1 MRRGR
6 HMQYSERP
14 YGDVL
19 MLKSILAAAAV
30 LVSGCAIRSGGGAA
44 TEPKDARLDWWREA
58 RFGMFI
64 HWGLY
69 AVPAGEWGDK
79 TDHGEWIRSSAKI
92 PLSEYDQLVH
102 KFNPVKFDA
111 NAIVKAAKAAG
122 MKYIVIT
129 SKHHDGFCLFDSQQ
143 TEFDVMATPFKR
155 DIMRELSDAC
165 RREGIRMCWYYSIM
179 DWHHPDY
186 TPRRDWE
193 KDRPTAG
200 ASFDRYVAYMKAQL
214 AELLSKYGDIG
225 VLWFDGQW
233 EGTWDHARGSDLY
246 GYVRGIQPRIIVNN
260 RVDKGGG
267 EFGITREGYAGD
279 FGTPE
284 QEIPPTGLPDVD
296 WETCMTM
303 NDHWGYN
310 RADTKFKTTQDLIRK
325 LADIASKGG
334 NFLLNVGPT
343 AEGEI
348 PPTSVARLKE
358 IGEWMDRNGD
368 SIYGTKAGP
377 MGLPK
382 WGRCTQKQIK
392 GPDGKAATR
401 LYLHVFEWPRN
412 GKLVLEGIYNEPIGA
427 SILSWPD
434 GPALN
439 VSREGAGKDNLA
451 IAVPLTARD
460 ENDTVV
466 VLDVMGKADVA
477 FPPEIEGFADIFVG
491 AMDVNAKARREN
503 VVLRYTVDGSEPTAK
518 SAEMTGVKISTT
530 CTVKVKA
537 FRGEKSVSPTGSRKF
552 TRVECRKGINILAA
566 EPGLKADYYEGDYD
580 TLPDFAKVE
589 AKKTSVVKAF
599 DRKPRDRDD
608 RYAFRYRGYITVP
621 TDGVYRF
628 FTNSDDGS
636 RLWIGDQLVVDN
648 DGLHSASE
656 KSGVIA
662 LAAGL
667 HMFTVG
673 MFEKSGGDE
682 LQVMW
687 EGPGIKKGEVPWT
700 ALCRDPGN

>member
-1 MRRGR
+1 MR
-6 HMQYSERP
+6 HL
-14 YGDVL
+14 VL
-19 MLKSILAAAAV
+19 FVLAMGLGA
-30 LVSGCAIRSGGGAA
+30 CASVQPHEASVEQRD
-44 TEPKDARLDWWREA
+44 PRLDWWREA

-69 AVPAGEWGDK
+69 AIPAGEWGNRK
-79 TDHGEWIRSSAKI
+79 DHGEWIRTSAQI
-92 PLSEYDQLVH
+92 PLAEYDQLVH

-111 NAIVKAAKAAG
+111 GAIAKAAKAAG

-129 SKHHDGFCLFDSQQ
+129 SKHHDGFCLFDSKE
-143 TEFDVMATPFKR
+143 TDFDVMSTPFKR
-155 DIMRELSDAC
+155 DIMKELSEAC

-186 TPRRDWE
+186 VPRRDWE

-200 ASFDRYVAYMKAQL
+200 ADFDKYVAYMKTQL
-214 AELLSKYGDIG
+214 AELLTKYGDIG

-233 EGTWDHARGSDLY
+233 EGTWDHTRGADLY
-246 GYVRGIQPRIIVNN
+246 KYVRGIQPRIIVNN

-267 EFGITREGYAGD
+267 EYGITREGYFGD

-284 QEIPPTGLPDVD
+284 QEIPPTGLPNVD

-303 NDHWGYN
+303 NDHWGYC

-348 PPTSVARLKE
+348 PGESVKRLRE
-358 IGEWMDRNGD
+358 MGEWMDRNGS
-368 SIYGTKAGP
+368 SIYGTRAGP
-377 MGLPK
+377 LGLPK
-382 WGRCTQKQIK
+382 WGRCTQAQIK
-392 GPDGKAATR
+392 GPDGRAATR
-401 LYLHVFEWPRN
+401 LFLHVFEWPRN
-412 GKLVLEGIYNEPIGA
+412 GKLVVEGVYNEVIGA
-427 SILSWPD
+427 SLLSGAD
-434 GPALN
+434 GVSLN
-439 VSREGAGKDNLA
+439 VSREGASGGGDNLA
-451 IAVPLTARD
+451 IAVPLRAPD

-466 VLDVMGKADVA
+466 VLDLVGKPDVA
-477 FPPEIEGFADIFVG
+477 FAPEVEAYADVFVG
-491 AMDVNAKARREN
+491 SMQVSSKTDREN
-503 VVLRYTVDGSEPTAK
+503 VALRYTVDGSEPTAK
-518 SAEMTGVKISTT
+518 SPEVGKGVTIDRT

-552 TRVECRKGINILAA
+552 TQVQCRQGISIFAA
-566 EPGLKADYYEGDYD
+566 EPGLKADYYEGDWD
-580 TLPDFAKVE
+580 KLPDFE
-589 AKKTSVVKAF
+589 AMMPKSTTVVKAF
-599 DRKPRDRDD
+599 DRQPRTSDD

-656 KSGVIA
+656 KSGVVA
-662 LAAGL
+662 LCAGL
-667 HMFTVG
+667 HQFSVA

-682 LQVMW
+682 LQVFY
-687 EGPGIKKGEVPWT
+687 EGPGIKKGEVPWS
-700 ALCRDPGN
+700 ALCRDPGE